1 MAENDTLRLLA
12 EEDARLR
19 EDNAHLEQQV
29 QALQQQLTA
38 VQAENDALRGPAG
51 EYQSLK
57 EHVADIEISAHRR
70 TEEFRARAMERLGQC
85 IAQQRLWCSQRRSTY
100 LNMNTA
106 LAEQLRAAQEAVD
119 SADFAAF
126 DDMIAELQRLE
137 DELKKPDPQL

>member
-1 MAENDTLRLLA
+1 MPFINVKMFPGRTQEEREKLA
-12 EEDARLR
+12 
-19 EDNAHLEQQV
+19 V
-29 QALQQQLTA
+29 ALG
-38 VQAENDALRGPAG
+38 D
-51 EYQSLK
+51 
-57 EHVADIEISAHRR
+57 
-70 TEEFRARAMERLGQC
+70 RAMERLGQC

-137 DELKKPDPQL
+137 AELKKPDPQL